1 MLILMF
7 ELRVARRE
15 ANENLRKADENLR
28 ELEEAARVAEFVAD
42 VDSLADTDVDRD
54 VRSF

>member
-1 MLILMF
+1 MF